1 MRAPEFWARPDSAAT
16 RLLAPLACAW
26 TMAGRARRHL
36 VRPAHVPVPVICVG
50 NLVAG
55 GAGKTP
61 VVAALARYL
70 GASGVAAHIL
80 TRGYG
85 GWRPGPLRVDP
96 TRQGFAEVG
105 DEALLLAREAP
116 TWIARDRRAG
126 AWAAVAAGARII
138 LMDDGFQN
146 PSLHKDHSILVIDGN
161 YGLGNGRVMPAGPLR
176 EPPGDGLARADA
188 CILIGA
194 DRAGIARA
202 LPADLPLHRARLV
215 PAAGGADLGGRRLLA
230 FAGIGR
236 PAKFF
241 ATLEGLG
248 ARLAVTRAF
257 PDHHPYKADEVMR
270 LVEAA
275 RAADAEPITTE
286 KDAVRL
292 PPEARPM
299 VRVLAVELAWDDPAS
314 PKRLLAAVIGN
325 AG

>member
-241 ATLEGLG
+241 ATLRDLGADPAVAQSFPDHHRFREDELLRLEALAAGLG
-248 ARLAVTRAF
+248 ARLVTT
-257 PDHHPYKADEVMR
+257 D
-270 LVEAA
+270 
-275 RAADAEPITTE
+275 

-292 PPEARPM
+292 PPSWRAR
-299 VRVLAVELAWDDPAS
+299 VAVLRVTVAWEDVAAIGRVLARVA
-314 PKRLLAAVIGN
+314 
-325 AG
+325 